1 MSFESSKKF
10 YDDTN
15 FPRGFHRS
23 GDFTRAQA
31 DLLESKGVVLKALHQ
46 GDQLPADEA
55 ETRFVQVCMGEAVAQ
70 SDVEKAWGRYL
81 AALRRKQV
89 YFTASSGA
97 VTDGIAETADS
108 DD

>member
-1 MSFESSKKF
+1 MSFVSTKKF
-10 YDDTN
+10 YDDAN

-46 GDQLPADEA
+46 GDQPPADEIEA
-55 ETRFVQVCMGEAVAQ
+55 RFVQVCNGELEAQ
-70 SDVEKAWGRYL
+70 TDIEKSWLRYL

-97 VTDGIAETADS
+97 VTDGATETADS

>member
-1 MSFESSKKF
+1 MSFESSRKF
-10 YDDTN
+10 YDDAN

-31 DLLESKGVVLKALHQ
+31 NLLESKGAVLKALHQ
-46 GDQLPADEA
+46 GEQQPADDAEA
-55 ETRFVQVCMGEAVAQ
+55 RFIKVCLAEAVAETEI
-70 SDVEKAWGRYL
+70 EKTWLRYL

-97 VTDGIAETADS
+97 VTDGVAETADS